1 MTTITQ
7 NKKYIISQ
15 SLTGVATIIGMI
27 FLPILVHLIPFSG
40 DIPLGAYL
48 LPMFIAP
55 LAAAF
60 YLSPIGLVI
69 ASLIGPL
76 LNHYLTGMPTQA
88 MLPSIILELLFF
100 SLMVSYVVRNK
111 SGFIGMAALAFI
123 FAKLTRT
130 IVIGSLSTGVLS
142 LATFTPL
149 AKGLMIALP
158 GLLIL
163 TVVEIFLI
171 RRSR

>member
-15 SLTGVATIIGMI
+15 SLTGVDTIIAMI
-27 FLPILVHLIPFSG
+27 FLPILVHLVPFSG
-40 DIPLGAYL
+40 SIPLGAYL

-55 LAAAF
+55 LVAAF

-69 ASLIGPL
+69 ASLVGPL
-76 LNHYLTGMPTQA
+76 LNHYLTGMPTQV
-88 MLPSIILELLFF
+88 MLPNIILELLFF

-111 SGFIGMAALAFI
+111 SGFVGMSALAFVL
-123 FAKLTRT
+123 AKLIRT
-130 IVIGSLSTGVLS
+130 IVVGALTGVLS
-142 LATFTPL
+142 LDMFTPL
-149 AKGLMIALP
+149 AMGLKIALP

-163 TVVEIFLI
+163 TVIEIFLI